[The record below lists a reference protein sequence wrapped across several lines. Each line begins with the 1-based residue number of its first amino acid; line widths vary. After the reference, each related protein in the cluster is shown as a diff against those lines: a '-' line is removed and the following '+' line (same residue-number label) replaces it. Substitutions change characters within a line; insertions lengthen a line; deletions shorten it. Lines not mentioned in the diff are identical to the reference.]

1 MKIWIITQEDQDSNQ
16 STSRIMNE
24 DHTDHFILWHGEI
37 RPTIWKAAIQIADP
51 RKHCDLDNPV
61 IDMDIISGK
70 SIKQQAGDEPQIIK
84 ILHKWRNVIIEF
96 LFFFFFISKQRLI
109 ITGSSLTLLSINQS
123 IKNSTVERFF
133 YVKTSEI
140 FNLGHGHKVQSQLI
154 WIKIGTTNACSKLV
168 FSEQILPQFYQLR

>member
-1 MKIWIITQEDQDSNQ
+1 MKIWIITQDDQDSNQ

-37 RPTIWKAAIQIADP
+37 RPTIWMAAIQIADP

-96 LFFFFFISKQRLI
+96 LFFFFYLKAKVNNNWVLI
-109 ITGSSLTLLSINQS
+109 NFAKYQPINQ
-123 IKNSTVERFF
+123 EF
-133 YVKTSEI
+133 YSREI
-140 FNLGHGHKVQSQLI
+140 FL
-154 WIKIGTTNACSKLV
+154 C
-168 FSEQILPQFYQLR
+168 